1 VTGLAR
7 LVPLEAP
14 SPERLAGPG
23 FAPYRELVVAFA
35 ETAHF
40 PSAAELNVA
49 FGDRID
55 RALGPRAVR
64 FDAQHGKRRGR
75 LASLEDAYEA
85 RIDARGLVPTRAC
98 LHDFANAL
106 VWARFPRSKRAL
118 AARQHRALRRDVP
131 EFRGVLP
138 NARSEE
144 RDVLAMLDEGAI
156 LLAGDRTFVFGHAIL
171 EHLASSDREVY
182 GFPIEVA
189 GADVE
194 AIDHELASLVTD
206 ESRFLRRDAI
216 AIGVRARLGS
226 EPELDR
232 VLDRQRT

>member
-1 VTGLAR
+1 MTGLAR
-7 LVPLEAP
+7 LVPLGAP

-23 FAPYRELVVAFA
+23 FAPYATLVAGFA
-35 ETAHF
+35 SAARF
-40 PSAAELNVA
+40 PSADELNVA
-49 FGDRID
+49 FAERLDLV
-55 RALGPRAVR
+55 LGERSVR
-64 FDAQHGKRRGR
+64 FDEQRGKRRGR

-106 VWARFPRSKRAL
+106 VWALFPRSKRAL

-131 EFRGVLP
+131 TFEGMLP

-171 EHLASSDREVY
+171 EHLASSDAEVY

-189 GADVE
+189 ASEVD
-194 AIDHELASLVTD
+194 AIDRELAALVLD
-206 ESRFLRRDAI
+206 ESRFARRDTKAL
-216 AIGVRARLGS
+216 AVRARIEGAAL
-226 EPELDR
+226 PAL
-232 VLDRQRT
+232 QR